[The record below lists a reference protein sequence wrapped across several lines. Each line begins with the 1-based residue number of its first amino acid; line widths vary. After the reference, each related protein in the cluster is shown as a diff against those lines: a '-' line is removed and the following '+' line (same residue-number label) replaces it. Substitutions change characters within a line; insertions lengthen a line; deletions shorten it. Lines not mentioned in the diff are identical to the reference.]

1 MVEKVAEF
9 RQLYIA
15 TRDAILISP
24 LSKVQHSA
32 FKAQL
37 NELKQVVLTGLAAK
51 IGQAYLD
58 LVSANLTHSSHQLFF
73 VLNLNHDHSTIPLPI
88 SINQLQ
94 SWQKNHAPEY
104 LLLSRNAFLYN
115 GISIDEIAASALL

>member
-1 MVEKVAEF
+1 MVEKIAKF

-15 TRDAILISP
+15 TRSAILISP
-24 LSKVQHSA
+24 LSEAQCAS

-37 NELKQVVLTGLAAK
+37 NELKQVTLKGLASK

-58 LVSANLTHSSHQLFF
+58 LISANLTYCSHQLFF

-88 SINQLQ
+88 SNSQLQ
-94 SWQKNHAPEY
+94 AWRSAQTPEY
-104 LLLSRNAFLYN
+104 LLFTQNAFLYN
-115 GISIDEIAASALL
+115 GLSIDETAASALL